1 VTDQAVVYAGP
12 GVLELRDRVPAA
24 AGEHEVVVEVHRV
37 GICGSDL
44 LVWGGGLTRVTPPVV
59 IGHEFCG
66 RVAAP
71 GAPGLAPGT
80 PVAVRPT
87 MACGACDSCTAG
99 ATPVCRNLRL
109 LGIDADGAAGGP
121 RVVGA
126 PQQ

>member
-1 VTDQAVVYAGP
+1 MATTEQAAERAVVYAGP
-12 GVLELRDRVPAA
+12 GVLELRDRAPAS
-24 AGEHEVVVEVHRV
+24 AGDGEVVIEVHRV

-87 MACGACDSCTAG
+87 MACGTCDSCDAG
-99 ATPVCRNLRL
+99 AT
-109 LGIDADGAAGGP
+109 
-121 RVVGA
+121 
-126 PQQ
+126 